1 MHPQLSPSR
10 PDVASEL
17 DRFTRACHERGVP
30 VTHQR
35 LAVYRAL
42 LASREHPS
50 AEGVFREIKP
60 ELPALSLGTVY
71 KTIDFLVDLGFV
83 REVDAPGTS
92 RRFDANLGAHHHLW
106 CVRCHTLEDVAHEA
120 FEGVRAPDGLD
131 FAVSD
136 YTIRFNGICAAC
148 RAKGDAS

>member
-1 MHPQLSPSR
+1 MHLALSPSR

-17 DRFTRACHERGVP
+17 DRFTRTCHDRGVP

-50 AEGVFREIKP
+50 AEGVFRELKP
-60 ELPALSLGTVY
+60 GLPALSLGTVY
-71 KTIDFLVDLGFV
+71 KTIDFLVELGFV

-92 RRFDANLGAHHHLW
+92 RRFDANLGGHHHLW
-106 CVRCHTLEDVAHEA
+106 CVKCHTLQDVAHQA
-120 FEGVRAPDGLD
+120 FDAVLPPDALD

-136 YTIRFNGICAAC
+136 YTIRFNGVCAGC
-148 RAKGDAS
+148 RAAGA

>member
-1 MHPQLSPSR
+1 LHPQLSPSR

-17 DRFTRACHERGVP
+17 DRFTRACRERGVP

-50 AEGVFREIKP
+50 AEGVFREIRP

-71 KTIDFLVDLGFV
+71 KTIDFLVELGFV

-106 CVRCHTLEDVAHEA
+106 CVRCQTLEDVAHEA
-120 FEGVRAPDGLD
+120 FQGVRAPTWLD
-131 FAVSD
+131 FTVSD

-148 RAKGDAS
+148 RAKGDAA